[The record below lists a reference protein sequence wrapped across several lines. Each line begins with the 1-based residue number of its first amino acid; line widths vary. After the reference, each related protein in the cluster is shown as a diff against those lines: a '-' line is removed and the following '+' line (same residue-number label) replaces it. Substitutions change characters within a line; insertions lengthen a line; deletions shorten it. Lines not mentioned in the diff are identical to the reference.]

1 MLLIKNATLVDKK
14 EYMDILIN
22 NKGKYERIEHNID
35 YSGIRNC
42 EIIDANG
49 YLVTPTFINPHM
61 HLDKVYTSIQGRESV
76 EETLEES
83 IKIMHERK
91 RMYNAEDVK
100 ERAVRAIKESVSYG
114 CTKIRTNVDIDNIA
128 GLVGLKGVVA
138 AKEACKDICDVQ
150 IVAFPQEGIFN
161 NNGTEE
167 LMWKAMEEGADIVG
181 GMPAA
186 EWIDIYAKKH
196 VDLVFEI
203 AKRYNADIDMH
214 MDQSKDMFDRSL
226 EYTGVKTIEEGF
238 QGRVTG
244 GHCTSISY
252 QNDSHAAKVM
262 EILKLADFNV
272 CTNTQVLAIMGIDRE
287 PRTRGVTR
295 IRELVECGINVA
307 TAQDTICD
315 GFHLYGRGD
324 PLDYGLLCAYTAQY
338 NTPKTIRIIYDMIT
352 KNSAKI
358 LSVNDNYG
366 IEVGNTADLNIIEAT
381 NIQEAFRL
389 RPCRRYVIKNGKIIF
404 ENIEKKILHTF

>member
-1 MLLIKNATLVDKK
+1 MLLIKNATLVDEK
-14 EYMDILIN
+14 EQKDILIN
-22 NKGKYERIEHNID
+22 DKGQYERIENNIE
-35 YSGIRNC
+35 YSDDNNYKV
-42 EIIDANG
+42 IDANG
-49 YLVTPTFINPHM
+49 KLVTPTFINPHM
-61 HLDKVYTSIQGRESV
+61 HLDKVYTSVQGRESF

-83 IKIMHERK
+83 IKIMHDRK
-91 RMYNAEDVK
+91 RNYTVEDVK
-100 ERAVRAIKESVSYG
+100 ERAIRAIKESVSYG

-128 GLVGLKGVVA
+128 GLVGLKGVLA
-138 AKEACKDICDVQ
+138 AKEACKDICDIQ

-161 NNGTEE
+161 NEGTEK
-167 LMWKAMEEGADIVG
+167 LMWEAMEQGADVVG

-186 EWIDIYAKKH
+186 EWIDEYAKKH

-203 AKRYNADIDMH
+203 AKKYNVDIDMH

-226 EYTGVKTIEEGF
+226 EYTGVRTIEEGF

-244 GHCTSISY
+244 GHCTSITY

-315 GFHLYGRGD
+315 GFHLYGKGD

-338 NTPKTIRIIYDMIT
+338 NTPKTIHIVYDMIT

-358 LSVNDNYG
+358 LSVQDTYG
-366 IEVGNTADLNIIEAT
+366 IKVGNTADLNIIDAP

-404 ENIEKKILHTF
+404 ENTENKVLSNL